1 MQRTNIR
8 IYGRVQGVGLRARI
22 KTAADETG
30 IRGTVENLDD
40 GSVLVECEAEQ
51 ANVER
56 LVQQIRDQAELATI
70 TDMQIEE
77 GSPATGLGGFKIKFG
92 NIDTEMLTAIFM
104 GTEALR
110 RIDKKQDKMLD
121 KQDKMLDK
129 QDKMLEAQKEMNAT
143 MKSVDGKL
151 DSSLE
156 NDVEI
161 LKVLRSMLD
170 GGLLRIAG

>member
-8 IYGRVQGVGLRARI
+8 IYGKVQGVGLRARI

-51 ANVER
+51 ASVES

-70 TDMQIEE
+70 TDMRIED

-110 RIDKKQDKMLD
+110 RIDKKQDRMLD
-121 KQDKMLDK
+121 KQDR
-129 QDKMLEAQKEMNAT
+129 MLEAQKEMNAT

-151 DSSLE
+151 DSSLG
-156 NDVEI
+156 NDAEI

-170 GGLLRIAG
+170 GGLLRVAG